1 MSVRVGGKPLP
12 RAHETCE
19 LFELQNFSHSKTA
32 FFVSESTREFIENAT
47 LVPSVTW
54 RFGPFGTIASPKSM
68 PAPLKPLVIHG
79 PTTSIAAFF
88 DRNRLSAS
96 APARPIG
103 EMCLLITSFAHWSTA
118 LIVAGLASIDLFP
131 SFETR
136 SPPFPQIRIGHIG
149 IVAWSAIA

>member
-32 FFVSESTREFIENAT
+32 FFVSESTFAFAENAT

-68 PAPLKPLVIHG
+68 PAFLKPVVIHG

-88 DRNRLSAS
+88 DRKRLSAS
-96 APARPIG
+96 APPSPIG

-118 LIVAGLASIDLFP
+118 LIVAGLPIIAVLPFG
-131 SFETR
+131 ETM
-136 SPPFPQIRIGHIG
+136 SPPLPQIRIGHIG